1 MIGYAI
7 KASGDV
13 GLELDVG
20 GLKIGPFFGALKV
33 TTPLTVKITSNLVN
47 GEIKVELD
55 NQTNPAAFWIKAAVS
70 GIISE
75 AKLNKK
81 ITF

>member
-20 GLKIGPFFGALKV
+20 GLKIGPFFGALRV
-33 TTPLTVKITSNLVN
+33 TPLMVKITSNLVN